1 MIVDSTA
8 EDIIHT
14 NLFTGIHGNYLRGS
28 IEAVGLGPNDLAT
41 SKPAAMNFA
50 ADESL
55 TSATSG
61 AKAWR
66 DIWGAGQGIGAVEKV
81 TSASEIVERL
91 SGEYA
96 EARTALLQG

>member
-8 EDIIHT
+8 EDIIHS

-28 IEAVGLGPNDLAT
+28 IEAVGLDPNDLAT
-41 SKPAAMNFA
+41 SDPASMNFA
-50 ADESL
+50 IDESL
-55 TSATSG
+55 TSATSD
-61 AKAWR
+61 AKPWR
-66 DIWGAGQGIGAVEKV
+66 DIWGAGQGIGAVDTV
-81 TSASEIVERL
+81 TTASDIVGRL